1 MYTKRQFLKNLGSA
15 KTLKAYANLKKQAA
29 TLVPIINIENQGPS
43 ILFMTRPENISYG
56 GQICFPGGKFDEK
69 TDKNVTDTALR
80 ETFEEVA
87 IDPRNV
93 DVWGQLPGVPDRWGE
108 MLVNPIVGEVVV
120 TESDDDLA
128 SDISSQNIQNLL
140 KNGID
145 PNFKKLVNNDEVDQ
159 IFTVKISDLLD
170 EKNIKLKEYTSRGK
184 QPGTTWTM
192 PIYKIKESKTKI
204 WGLTAIQLNMALHY
218 ICGQEM
224 LTSNKS

>member
-1 MYTKRQFLKNLGSA
+1 
-15 KTLKAYANLKKQAA
+15 
-29 TLVPIINIENQGPS
+29 
-43 ILFMTRPENISYG
+43 MTRPESISYG

-69 TDKNVTDTALR
+69 MDKNVIDTALR

-108 MLVNPIVGEVVV
+108 MLVNPIVGEVLV
-120 TESDDDLA
+120 TDGLTPDSCL
-128 SDISSQNIQNLL
+128 SSQNIENLL

-145 PNFKKLVNNDEVDQ
+145 PDFKKLVNNNEVDQ

-170 EKNIKLKEYTSRGK
+170 ENNIKLKEYTSRGK
-184 QPGTTWTM
+184 QPGNTWTM

-204 WGLTAIQLNMALHY
+204 WGLTTIQLNMALHY